1 MIFEKTHP
9 DAKMPVRSTRYS
21 AGLDIFAN
29 ETVQIHAGRTAVI
42 KTGLT
47 FHKDLSD
54 EPDKEFIG
62 LYVRSSLAVGGILL
76 ANGVGVIDF
85 DYEGKE
91 VMVILHNTNM
101 VSVTIRKGEK
111 IAQLIKQRHW
121 SGDAKNVTFKYT
133 ERTGGLG
140 STD

>member
-1 MIFEKTHP
+1 MIFEKLNAS
-9 DAKMPVRSTRYS
+9 AKLPVRSTRFS

-29 ETVQIHAGRTAVI
+29 EEVTIHAARTVVI

-47 FHKDLSD
+47 FYKDLQD

-62 LYVRSSLAVGGILL
+62 LYVRSSLAVSGIIL

-91 VMVILHNTNM
+91 LMVILHNTNM

-121 SGDAKNVTFKYT
+121 SGDAKNVTFKYD

-140 STD
+140 STN